1 MSVKSFFKSTAFK
14 CIVVLLAIVIVCG
27 AFLTICNS
35 LFYVTDAERTN
46 RAIAKIYGKDVNVE
60 NVEVPA
66 DKATQG
72 DATIV
77 GAYKNTEDGNYI
89 IASKGSGGYQ
99 GGTITCYVVV
109 EMSGS
114 SISGVGNVVV
124 SSYDSSQT
132 QIAEI
137 TSSSSFL
144 NSFSAGY
151 KADIEYTTDNFVVTG
166 SSKSSNAVCN
176 AVNGALS
183 FVKTAVLGQSASSNP
198 YEEFAY
204 TKYINVSKDGT
215 TGEYYTTYTVEG
227 TEVNYHVKT
236 KASGLDP
243 SPFEMDIVVEKTG
256 DNATIKS
263 YTITKVGTNLTTIVM
278 YDGIENLLIGKTAAE
293 ILAIIGTEDGSYD
306 GASISGTVQTSATH
320 SNFLCLYAGL
330 FAVANY
336 DVAISAQG
344 GNS

>member
-198 YEEFAY
+198 YDEFAY
-204 TKYINVSKDGT
+204 TKYINVSKDSNT
-215 TGEYYTTYTVEG
+215 SEYYTTYTVEG
-227 TEVNYHVKT
+227 TEVNYHVT
-236 KASGLDP
+236 TRRNLEP
-243 SPFEMDIVVEKTG
+243 SAFEMDIVVEKTG

-263 YTITKVGTNLTTIVM
+263 YTITKEGTNLTTIVM

-293 ILAIIGTEDGSYD
+293 ILAIIGTADGSYD
-306 GASISGTVQTSATH
+306 GASISGIVQTSATQ